1 MKLSI
6 QIILA
11 VLIAILAFWV
21 YNSIQ
26 QPIRFQE
33 HYDIRQKAVIKR
45 LSTIRSAQM
54 AYLTVK
60 GQYTGSFDTLVTFIK
75 TEKIP
80 LIKMEGSISD
90 SLLEAGMT
98 EVEALKKGIIKRDTF
113 YVSVRD
119 SLFKGWRNLDSL
131 RYVPTVKDGSKF
143 ELAAGSIVTNA
154 GLGVKVQVFECKVS
168 NDVFLKGLD
177 ALEIGA
183 LNDKTIKIEKYPG
196 LKVGSLTETNNNA
209 GNWE

>member
-6 QIILA
+6 QIVLA
-11 VLIAILAFWV
+11 VVIAVLALWV

-33 HYDIRQKAVIKR
+33 QYDVRQKEVVNR
-45 LSTIRSAQM
+45 LSTIRSAQV
-54 AYLTVK
+54 AYLSVK
-60 GQYTGSFDTLVTFIK
+60 GQYTGSFDTLVSFIK

-98 EVEALKKGIIKRDTF
+98 EVEALKKGIIKRDTI

-119 SLFKGWRNLDSL
+119 SLFKGWKSLDSL
-131 RYVPTVKDGSKF
+131 KYVPVGKPGSKF
-143 ELAAGSIVTNA
+143 EMAAGSIVTNA
-154 GLGVKVQVFECKVS
+154 GLGVKVQVFECKVP
-168 NDVFLKGLD
+168 NDLYLDGLD
-177 ALEIGA
+177 KSEIGA

-196 LKVGSLTETNNNA
+196 LRVGSLTETNNNA